1 MTRKY
6 TSRPLAR
13 LALTV
18 AVALTASPSFA
29 KQSATVGSNAGQKCR
44 VDVVRTANGGTVSV
58 VRRIIDGGSCVCTIT
73 TGPVGN
79 NGRAEATVAN
89 LLRDRKCNAIAQ
101 AEPNVAKSNSFLP
114 FGVTLIAALT
124 AATAAAA
131 ANQKNCGKGNN
142 SQNNGNCPASP

>member
-6 TSRPLAR
+6 SSRLVAGF
-13 LALTV
+13 ALTV
-18 AVALTASPSFA
+18 ALAFNASPIFA

-44 VDVVRTANGGTVSV
+44 VDVVRTANGGTASV
-58 VRRIIDGGSCVCTIT
+58 ARQIIDGGSCVCTIT

-79 NGRAEATVAN
+79 NGKAEAKVAN

-101 AEPNVAKSNSFLP
+101 AEPNVAKSNSFFP
-114 FGVTLIAALT
+114 FGVAPIAAVT